1 MDPRHFDPED
11 IDTTIAAMA
20 AAQAPDDAA
29 SAPKFGGFVT
39 GLVLVGATVGAGLGA
54 VVLGGA
60 PAGAATL
67 ITVNDAGDGAP
78 VPANCLLATEGDCT
92 LRAAVEA
99 AVGGDT
105 TITLP
110 DANSVPNSPSST
122 HTYTL
127 LNANGSLLLND
138 SGHTVT
144 INGAGQSLAKIDLVG
159 ATTLSPNRVLQVS
172 TGTTADISGITAEG
186 GFITAG
192 PGGGGILNDGTLN
205 LSNSTVT
212 GNSAFSGGGVY
223 LDGVSATLTGDTI
236 TTNTGGSGGGV
247 TMQDGTNVI
256 SGGSVDGNHSVG
268 VIKGAGGGIDIED
281 LNPGD
286 SASLS
291 NVDVSSNTSSID
303 GGGLYVGNQS
313 AASNNQVTLT
323 NVTADNNTADDSG
336 GGLYV
341 SNGGAGGG
349 TVTMTGGSVSGNSAA
364 SNGGGIYDQN
374 NGHGGSVHFT
384 GVSVNS
390 NTSSINAGG
399 IYVQD
404 DASGDTTTFSGGSI
418 DNNST
423 NTTATTGQ
431 GGGVYLLN
439 NGIPSSASFSAGSI
453 SGNRAYEG
461 GGVYLAP
468 GSFPTR
474 TGDSATFT
482 SETVSGNTVTEAGGG
497 FFDDAGAVQ
506 PLTIASSTISG
517 NHAGVLATSDGGG
530 IEAFAP
536 PTTCSAIALTNDTIT
551 ANTAVGGGGYYGA
564 GCMTTPTV
572 TTAFKFDTISGN
584 TATNS
589 AGAGNIQTASGDISK
604 LTLADSI
611 VANGSASGGAHT
623 NCLLAG
629 TGTFTSGGYNLI
641 DNTNC
646 GSPAATDIIGKN
658 PQLGALANN
667 GGPTQTEE
675 PAAASPAVGAIPSAV
690 CSASGVTTDQ
700 RGVARGEGANG
711 SCTIGSVEVAGVP
724 TVSAVSPNAGPTSGG
739 TAITITGTGFV
750 TGATVKIGQGSGAGP
765 TAIAAT
771 NVKVVSPTEI
781 TAVTGGG
788 AKAGTWSLFVVTSGG
803 TGIGYLDFTYNP
815 VPTVSAV
822 SPNAGPTSGGTA
834 ITITGTGF
842 VTGATVKIGQGS
854 GAGPT
859 AIAATNVK
867 VVSPTE
873 ITAVTGGGAKA
884 GTWSLFVVT
893 SGGTGIGYLDFT
905 YNPVP
910 TVSAVSPNAGP
921 TSGGTAITITGTGFV
936 TGATVKIGQ
945 GSGAG
950 PTAIA
955 ATNVKVVSPTEITA
969 VTGGGAKAGTWSLF
983 VVTSGGT
990 GIGYLDFT
998 YH

>member
-1 MDPRHFDPED
+1 MRHFDPEK
-11 IDTTIAAMA
+11 IDATIADMA

-29 SAPKFGGFVT
+29 SAPKFGRFVT

-60 PAGAATL
+60 PAGAATF
-67 ITVNDAGDGAP
+67 ITVNDAGDVTN
-78 VPANCLLATEGDCT
+78 VPANCLLPTEGDCT
-92 LRAAVEA
+92 LRAATSA
-99 AVGGDT
+99 ANTSGGDA

-110 DANSVPNSPSST
+110 DANTVLNNPSLT
-122 HTYTL
+122 HVYSL
-127 LNANGSLLLND
+127 LNANGSLVLN

-144 INGAGQSLAKIDLVG
+144 INGAGQTFAIIQLQG
-159 ATTLSPNRVLQVS
+159 ASTISPNRVLQVS

-186 GFITAG
+186 GFISAG

-313 AASNNQVTLT
+313 ATSNNQVTLT

-349 TVTMTGGSVSGNSAA
+349 TVTMTGGLVSGNSAA

-384 GVSVNS
+384 GASVNS

-404 DASGDTTTFSGGSI
+404 DGSGDTTTFSGGSI

-439 NGIPSSASFSAGSI
+439 NGIPSSASFSGGSI

-482 SETVSGNTVTEAGGG
+482 NEAVSGNTVTEAGGG
-497 FFDDAGAVQ
+497 FFDDAGTVQ

-517 NHAGVLATSDGGG
+517 NHAGVLASSNGGG

-536 PTTCSAIALTNDTIT
+536 PTSCSAITLTNDTIT
-551 ANTAVGGGGYYGA
+551 TNTAVGGGGYYGA
-564 GCMTTPTV
+564 GCVTTPTV
-572 TTAFKFDTISGN
+572 ATAFKFDTISGN
-584 TATNS
+584 TATSS
-589 AGAGNIQTASGDISK
+589 AGAGNIQTASGDLSK

-611 VANGSASGGAHT
+611 VANGSASGGAAT

-629 TGTFTSGGYNLI
+629 SGSLTSGGYNLI

-658 PQLGALANN
+658 PQLGALGNN

-675 PAAASPAVGAIPSAV
+675 PAAASPAVGAIPSAA
-690 CSASGVTTDQ
+690 CSATGVSTDQ
-700 RGVARGEGANG
+700 RGDARGAGTNG
-711 SCTIGSVEVAGVP
+711 SCTIGSVEVASVP
-724 TVSAVSPNAGPTSGG
+724 AVSAVSPNAGPTSGG

-750 TGATVKIGQGSGAGP
+750 TGAAVKIGQGSGAGP

-854 GAGPT
+854 GAGSG

-867 VVSPTE
+867 VVSATK

-950 PTAIA
+950 SGAIA
-955 ATNVKVVSPTEITA
+955 ATNVKVVSATKITA

-990 GIGYLDFT
+990 GMGYLDFT